1 MEAVGEG
8 DKLRDGPCAEPYLAL
23 EACAA
28 DKNVKS
34 HRVSELGRVVYYS
47 MQNKLAKLT
56 ICMLENLLAAVIFM
70 NRRNCFAARGR
81 LMS

>member
-1 MEAVGEG
+1 MMDKAAAGEG

-34 HRVSELGRVVYYS
+34 HRVSELGRVVLFY
-47 MQNKLAKLT
+47 AKQT
-56 ICMLENLLAAVIFM
+56 CEADLLHA
-70 NRRNCFAARGR
+70 
-81 LMS
+81 